1 MFNILV
7 QDGGQVQVQ
16 GRLDAAESDRALQIF
31 RGLALGPLVIDCSG
45 LDYISSA
52 GIAVLMDTYKRL
64 TGAGHALQLVNLT
77 PRVRN
82 VFTYAGLDRLL
93 GIV

>member
-1 MFNILV
+1 MFEMAIGEGGLV
-7 QDGGQVQVQ
+7 KLK
-16 GRLDAAESDRALQIF
+16 GRLDAAEADRALEE
-31 RGLALGPLVIDCSG
+31 LGAVQGPVTIDFAE

-52 GIAVLMDTYKRL
+52 GIGVIIETFKRL
-64 TGAGHALQLVNLT
+64 KAAGHDFRLVSMT

-93 GIV
+93 KIE

>member
-1 MFNILV
+1 MARV
-7 QDGGQVQVQ
+7 VDGETPTTVN
-16 GRLDAAESDRALQIF
+16 
-31 RGLALGPLVIDCSG
+31 
-45 LDYISSA
+45 
-52 GIAVLMDTYKRL
+52 AVSPGT
-64 TGAGHALQLVNLT
+64 TLT